1 MPLFNDL
8 KKMFFGAKAVAKHQG
23 EKATER
29 ANEAGEEL
37 ARQGDELLDLT
48 KQAARDLAERVPD
61 YVEKGKD
68 ALNELGDA
76 VFREEP
82 TPRKPQTEAA
92 EEIIDDELNFGKLN
106 LTSEREAPKSGRIDF
121 EDELTES
128 EPPTPKEPS
137 ALSKAADQT
146 LDQAARAGLKAKKI
160 AGEVGD
166 ELLNRAATVGA
177 GLKGKADDFIEHAN
191 REAEKMRLEDSIEE
205 AKRAAEQA
213 EARARAFD
221 DLEGKRDTGESML
234 DGTDS
239 FFDRADRFAKGDYH
253 NEGGKAMRI
262 QDDPDFQKKK
272 KSDLIAGFM
281 DNDGDGDSLIDDAVI
296 EEE

>member
-1 MPLFNDL
+1 
-8 KKMFFGAKAVAKHQG
+8 
-23 EKATER
+23 
-29 ANEAGEEL
+29 
-37 ARQGDELLDLT
+37 
-48 KQAARDLAERVPD
+48 
-61 YVEKGKD
+61 
-68 ALNELGDA
+68 
-76 VFREEP
+76 
-82 TPRKPQTEAA
+82 
-92 EEIIDDELNFGKLN
+92 
-106 LTSEREAPKSGRIDF
+106 
-121 EDELTES
+121 
-128 EPPTPKEPS
+128 
-137 ALSKAADQT
+137 
-146 LDQAARAGLKAKKI
+146 
-160 AGEVGD
+160 
-166 ELLNRAATVGA
+166 
-177 GLKGKADDFIEHAN
+177 
-191 REAEKMRLEDSIEE
+191 MRLEDSIEE